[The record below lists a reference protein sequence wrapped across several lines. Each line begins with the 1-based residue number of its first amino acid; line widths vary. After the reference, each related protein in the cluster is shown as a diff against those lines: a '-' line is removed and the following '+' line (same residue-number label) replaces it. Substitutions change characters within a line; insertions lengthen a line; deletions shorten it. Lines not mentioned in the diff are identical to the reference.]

1 MNLIIFLF
9 IYNSLTTTSAMQQE
23 FYRAMVFPITSTAY
37 QTTQKAETKLVC
49 ASKCLYMST
58 NCSVFF
64 FDLKKKSCIVTQL
77 EQLSSANN
85 SLETVLGYVSIGKL
99 SFLSSPLMFFVCPFG
114 YLYFHNLSILID
126 SITYMHQVY
135 SVRAQTEEVSN
146 KERGREGERGKERER
161 EGERGRVRES
171 NGKFYFF

>member
-9 IYNSLTTTSAMQQE
+9 ICNSLTTTSAMQQE

-37 QTTQKAETKLVC
+37 QTAQQAETKLVC

-85 SLETVLGYVSIGKL
+85 SLETILGYVSNGKL
-99 SFLSSPLMFFVCPFG
+99 YFLNFEMF
-114 YLYFHNLSILID
+114 
-126 SITYMHQVY
+126 
-135 SVRAQTEEVSN
+135 
-146 KERGREGERGKERER
+146 
-161 EGERGRVRES
+161 
-171 NGKFYFF
+171 